1 MYPGGKIRLSA
12 GSALAYT
19 AKFTQPLLAEILD
32 SGGLAT
38 IFTVIE
44 FARLYLQRF
53 EGERPGYASSKSGR
67 PTPIYR
73 RGMRLTSSG
82 IHPQNLPLIPLPSL
96 SLARK
101 D

>member
-44 FARLYLQRF
+44 FARLYLQHF
-53 EGERPGYASSKSGR
+53 EDERPGYASSESGPLR
-67 PTPIYR
+67 PSI
-73 RGMRLTSSG
+73 
-82 IHPQNLPLIPLPSL
+82 
-96 SLARK
+96 AVEC